1 MHQDTSTPAAGTD
14 FDAALR
20 AEQIPYLYQLLPN
33 LIGAS
38 IAAGS
43 VLVIASLEH
52 AAQPAL
58 LGWAVA
64 MCVALLL
71 RLPLLG
77 AWRRS
82 GAAALQ
88 RRWLW
93 AFRLA
98 IFITGCLW
106 GVGALLMYQ
115 DAPADF
121 RAMLVMTIAGM
132 GAASAAS
139 MAVDRVSAF
148 GFTVT
153 ALPPLLVLLFIGGSS
168 LDYSLALLMLLGAI
182 FVVLGVLRTHALLV
196 ENIRLR
202 LDSAAQARALRDS
215 EARWRFALE
224 GGGDGV
230 ADCDLVSGRAVVS
243 RRWREIE
250 GNPEGPAELA
260 LCDWTEAIH
269 PDDRAR
275 AQAEFQRSL
284 SGAENCSA
292 LECRIGSE
300 AGGWRWVAMRAMVV
314 SRRENGRPLR
324 VIATRTDIDEQ
335 KRTFAA
341 LLESRERLQLIFDAV
356 SDSMVL
362 RDADGRLLASNR
374 SAQINLDAIPE
385 RLDGLEEL
393 PSGMC
398 LVDARGRQLS
408 SADLP
413 TVIATRTG
421 KPVRDVEIGR
431 VVDGT
436 LQTWNRVSVEPLLDA
451 QGRTLLTVASC
462 ADITERKRNEQAVE
476 ESRRRLQLIFDATTD
491 GLVLRDRH
499 GRVLECNAAALRI
512 LGLTPAQ
519 IGDEAPLPAGWRT
532 VREDGTQVPLAD
544 HPTTRALRTGQA
556 VSATVMGLSAPE
568 REVRWISTS
577 VIPLLDA
584 DGQVS
589 VVVTSYADV
598 SARVLAEQRLD
609 RRNQELEQA
618 SREARALAE
627 AKSTFLAN
635 ISHEIRSPLAA
646 ILGYADRALARGEDL
661 AALRKALD
669 TTQRSARHLLQI
681 VNDVLDA
688 AQLDAGQLH
697 IAASEA
703 DAVAVSADVI
713 DLLGPVAEA
722 KQLYLRLHILWP
734 LPRLVQADPL
744 RLKQVLVNLVGN
756 ALKFTEQ
763 GGVELEIGADAER
776 QRLWIAVSDSGIG
789 MSLEQQQRLFQ
800 PFMQG
805 DASHSRRF
813 GGTGLGLYISA
824 ELMRR
829 MGGSIAV
836 EHSTPAGS
844 RLRIEMPIRADL
856 AWISEPQSALPA
868 GPPQR
873 PSARYQG
880 RVLLAEDDPFLQ
892 ALTITWLEDRGL
904 AVDAVDD
911 GQAALHAAQ
920 DRDYDLILM
929 DMHMPGLDGHS
940 ATLALRAA
948 GCRLPIIALTADMLP
963 ASVQAHRQAGCTAVL
978 GKPVSLEEL
987 DTMLSRHLRQPV
999 AEPA

>member
-1 MHQDTSTPAAGTD
+1 MHQDASPAAASAA

-38 IAAGS
+38 IAVGA
-43 VLVIASLEH
+43 VLAIASLEH
-52 AAQPAL
+52 AAKPAL
-58 LGWAVA
+58 LGWAAA

-71 RLPLLG
+71 RLPLLA
-77 AWRRS
+77 AWRRA
-82 GAAALQ
+82 GAAALD

-93 AFRLA
+93 AFRGA
-98 IFITGCLW
+98 IFITSGLW
-106 GVGALLMYQ
+106 GIGAVLMYH

-148 GFTVT
+148 GFTVV
-153 ALPPLLVLLFIGGSS
+153 ALPPLLVLLFLGGSS

-182 FVVLGVLRTHALLV
+182 FVVLGVLRTHTLLV

-202 LDSAAQARALRDS
+202 LDSAAQALALRDS

-230 ADCDLVSGRAVVS
+230 ADCDLRTGRAAVS
-243 RRWREIE
+243 RRWRELE
-250 GNPEGPAELA
+250 ARLDGPTEIA
-260 LCDWTEAIH
+260 LCDWAQSIH

-275 AQAEFQRSL
+275 AQAEFQRAL
-284 SGAENCSA
+284 GGAENCTA

-314 SRRENGRPLR
+314 SRRADGKALR

-341 LLESRERLQLIFDAV
+341 LLESRE
-356 SDSMVL
+356 
-362 RDADGRLLASNR
+362 
-374 SAQINLDAIPE
+374 
-385 RLDGLEEL
+385 
-393 PSGMC
+393 
-398 LVDARGRQLS
+398 
-408 SADLP
+408 
-413 TVIATRTG
+413 
-421 KPVRDVEIGR
+421 
-431 VVDGT
+431 
-436 LQTWNRVSVEPLLDA
+436 
-451 QGRTLLTVASC
+451 
-462 ADITERKRNEQAVE
+462 
-476 ESRRRLQLIFDATTD
+476 RLQLIFDATTD

-512 LGLTPAQ
+512 LGLTSAQ
-519 IGDEAPLPAGWRT
+519 IGDEEPLPAGWRIL
-532 VREDGTQVPLAD
+532 REDGSEVPLD
-544 HPTTRALRTGQA
+544 QHPTARALRTGQP
-556 VSATVMGLSAPE
+556 VSATVMGLSAPG
-568 REVRWISTS
+568 REVRWISTT

-589 VVVTSYADV
+589 VLVTSYADV

-618 SREARALAE
+618 SREARALAD

-703 DAVAVSADVI
+703 DAMAVSADVV

-722 KQLYLRLHILWP
+722 KQLYLRLHAHWP

-756 ALKFTEQ
+756 ALKFTER
-763 GGVELEIGADAER
+763 GGVLLDIGADAER
-776 QRLWIAVSDSGIG
+776 QRLWILVSDSGIG
-789 MSLEQQQRLFQ
+789 MSSEQLQRLFQ
-800 PFMQG
+800 PFTQG
-805 DASHSRRF
+805 DASHSRRY

-844 RLRIEMPIRADL
+844 RLRIELPMRAEVP
-856 AWISEPQSALPA
+856 WIHAPQSVLPA

-873 PSARYQG
+873 PCAHYQG
-880 RVLLAEDDPFLQ
+880 RVLLVEDDPFLQ
-892 ALTITWLEDRGL
+892 ALTIAWLEDRGL

-911 GQAALHAAQ
+911 GLAALKAAR
-920 DRDYDLILM
+920 DRAYDLILM
-929 DMHMPGLDGHS
+929 DMHMPGLDGHG

-948 GCRLPIIALTADMLP
+948 GCQAPIIALTADMLP

-987 DTMLSRHLRQPV
+987 DAMLGRHLRQPV
-999 AEPA
+999 AESA